1 MKNICFFINDI
12 TNTGGTERV
21 SIMIANMLEDT
32 GLFRV
37 FFLSLHE
44 HDSDT
49 YFHLSKT
56 IKHAQLFEENVH
68 GLSSFPGI
76 CCRLRK
82 ALKAN
87 RADVIIDVDGILD
100 LYALSAK
107 LFDSIKVISWEHFN
121 FHQNPTV
128 PYRKISRRWA
138 GIAADAIVTLTDADK
153 QMYENGL
160 KVLRCPVVSIPNPLV
175 CEYNKSDTRGKKII
189 LSAGRLTEQKGFDL
203 LIQVAKEVL
212 PKHPDWKWIILGE
225 GEDRARLENL
235 IEFDGLTGQ
244 MSLPGKVS
252 NINDYYDEASL
263 YVMTSRYEGLPMVL
277 LEAKAHGLPI
287 VSFDCE
293 TGPSEMI
300 LDGVNGFLVKDF
312 NVSPMSVK
320 VEKLIS
326 DSNLR
331 KAFSEH
337 ALDGTQKFLPEN
349 VLHQWTELLS
359 SI

>member
-21 SIMIANMLEDT
+21 SITIANMLEDT
-32 GLFRV
+32 GSFHV

-44 HDSDT
+44 HNRDT

-56 IKHAQLFEENVH
+56 IKHEQLFENPVH
-68 GLSSFPGI
+68 GLSSFPNI
-76 CCRLRK
+76 CCRLNK

-87 RADVIIDVDGILD
+87 RIDVIIDVDGILD
-100 LYALSAK
+100 LYALSVK
-107 LFDSIKVISWEHFN
+107 LFNSVKVISWEHFN

-138 GIAADAIVTLTDADK
+138 GIAADAIVTLTDSDK

-175 CEYNKSDTRGKKII
+175 YECNKRAVCRKKII

-212 PKHPDWKWIILGE
+212 PKHPDWKWILLGE
-225 GEDRARLENL
+225 GEDRAKLEDL
-235 IEFDGLTGQ
+235 IESDGLTEQ
-244 MSLPGKVS
+244 VSLLGKVS

-300 LDGVNGFLVKDF
+300 LDDVNGYLVKDF
-312 NVSPMSVK
+312 NISAMSVK

-331 KAFSEH
+331 KSFSEH

-349 VLHQWTELLS
+349 ILYQWTKLLS

>member
-1 MKNICFFINDI
+1 M
-12 TNTGGTERV
+12 
-21 SIMIANMLEDT
+21 
-32 GLFRV
+32 
-37 FFLSLHE
+37 
-44 HDSDT
+44 
-49 YFHLSKT
+49 
-56 IKHAQLFEENVH
+56 
-68 GLSSFPGI
+68 
-76 CCRLRK
+76 
-82 ALKAN
+82 
-87 RADVIIDVDGILD
+87 
-100 LYALSAK
+100 
-107 LFDSIKVISWEHFN
+107 
-121 FHQNPTV
+121 
-128 PYRKISRRWA
+128 
-138 GIAADAIVTLTDADK
+138 
-153 QMYENGL
+153 
-160 KVLRCPVVSIPNPLV
+160 
-175 CEYNKSDTRGKKII
+175 
-189 LSAGRLTEQKGFDL
+189 
-203 LIQVAKEVL
+203 
-212 PKHPDWKWIILGE
+212 GE

-300 LDGVNGFLVKDF
+300 LDGINGFLVKDF
-312 NVSPMSVK
+312 NVSAMSVK